1 MPEAAFLDNLL
12 GAGWP
17 LSNLVGLASREPTP
31 AKEEGADADFA
42 GSPVAPVG
50 THFALQAGALKS
62 LFLAVLC
69 FAILPDA
76 RTLETLSWSWAG
88 PIFARDLLVNFAVGM
103 LWDFVLYSEVSPL
116 KSRAVGVK
124 FNPRP
129 PRNEQFFHDTFWS
142 ACSTVI
148 SSAFEVALLH
158 AWARGLLPITLAPS
172 ALPALWWAHAP
183 TLAWVLSMPYVRI
196 VHFFF
201 LHRFMHAGVVIPGF
215 DFDVGAFLYKHVH
228 SLHHLSRNPTTWSGV
243 SMHPIESSGY
253 YSAMLVPA
261 LLGAHPLVW
270 LMYKFDLTIA
280 ALIGHD
286 GHGSP
291 ATGSHD
297 HWLHHN
303 HVTCN
308 YGESYVPLDWFF
320 GSYAGSSADFE
331 AKFGLDAK
339 AKQKSA

>member
-1 MPEAAFLDNLL
+1 MPEAALLDNLL

-17 LSNLVGLASREPTP
+17 LSNLVALSSREATP
-31 AKEEGADADFA
+31 ASEEGADEAFA
-42 GSPVAPVG
+42 GSPVAPPG
-50 THFALQAGALKS
+50 THLALQAGALKS

-69 FAILPDA
+69 FAALPDA
-76 RTLETLSWSWAG
+76 RTLATLSWSWAG
-88 PIFARDLLVNFAVGM
+88 PIFVRDMVITFVVGL
-103 LWDFVLYSEVSPL
+103 LWDAVLYSAASPL
-116 KSRAVGVK
+116 RSRAAALK
-124 FNPRP
+124 FNPRA
-129 PRNEQFFHDTFWS
+129 PRDAQFLHDTFWS
-142 ACSTVI
+142 ACSTLI
-148 SSAFEVALLH
+148 SSAFEIVLLH
-158 AWARGLLPITLAPS
+158 AWARGLLPLALAPA
-172 ALPALWWAHAP
+172 ALPVLWWAHAP

-201 LHRFMHAGVVIPGF
+201 LHRAMHTGVVIPGLG
-215 DFDVGAFLYKHVH
+215 FDVGAFLYKHVH

-243 SMHPIESSGY
+243 SMHPVESSGY

-261 LLGAHPLVW
+261 LCGAHPLVW
-270 LMYKFDLTIA
+270 IMYKFDLTIA

-286 GHGSP
+286 GHGAP

-303 HVTCN
+303 HVNCN

-331 AKFGLDAK
+331 NKFGPDAK
-339 AKQKSA
+339 AKKKTA